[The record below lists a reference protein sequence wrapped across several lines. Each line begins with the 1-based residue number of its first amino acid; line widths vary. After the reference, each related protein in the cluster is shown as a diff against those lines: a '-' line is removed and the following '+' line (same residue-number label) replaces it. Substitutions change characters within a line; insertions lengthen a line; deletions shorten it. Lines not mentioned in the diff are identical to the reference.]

1 MEWMI
6 NGVSI
11 AAAEAASSGNAQLQG
26 GVNATHICFADQ
38 EGGTE
43 VGMRVFCAGE
53 CLTQRYKLSS
63 VLGSCQE
70 TPQEF
75 LPHAW
80 LAPF

>member
-11 AAAEAASSGNAQLQG
+11 AAAEAAAFGNAQLQG

-43 VGMRVFCAGE
+43 VGMRAFCGGE
-53 CLTQRYKLSS
+53 FLTQ
-63 VLGSCQE
+63 
-70 TPQEF
+70 
-75 LPHAW
+75 
-80 LAPF
+80 